1 MFNSWITSHLGLIQF
16 VPYFLSVGVIFFFVI
31 GWRYGKFV
39 IRNAKGPIISHSIV
53 SAIFGLSALVLGFT
67 FSNAA
72 NHFGDRISNI
82 RSQAASLEQVYVSTA
97 YLNAHD
103 RAEVQSLLRELLKL
117 RLQEFQSARTME
129 DLDTNFQLV
138 NTQLQ
143 KVNEH
148 ITLAILRAPSNTKEL
163 ADKILRPQ
171 IANLVDAINVG
182 ILNAKNHP
190 PSIVQQFLFALLCVG
205 ALLSGYAMAIEK
217 EEDWLLTGI
226 YLALTGYALFII
238 FSLEFP
244 NQLFNY
250 DAVNS
255 DLLRLQ
261 SVMQ

>member
-1 MFNSWITSHLGLIQF
+1 MFNSWITSHLNLIKF

-31 GWRYGKFV
+31 GWCYGKYLT
-39 IRNAKGPIISHSIV
+39 RNSKGPVISHSIV

-82 RSQAASLEQVYVSTA
+82 RSQAAGIELVYISTA
-97 YLNAHD
+97 YLNAND
-103 RAEVQSLLRELLKL
+103 RTEIQSSLRELLKL
-117 RLQEFQSARTME
+117 RLQEFQTARTIE
-129 DLDTNFQLV
+129 ELDQNFQLV
-138 NTQLQ
+138 ITQLT
-143 KVNEH
+143 KVNEQ

-163 ADKILRPQ
+163 ADKILRVQ
-171 IANLVDAINVG
+171 ITNLVDVINVG

-255 DLLRLQ
+255 DLLKLQ
-261 SVMQ
+261 NLMQ

>member
-1 MFNSWITSHLGLIQF
+1 MFNSWITSHLNLIKF

-31 GWRYGKFV
+31 GWCYGKYLT
-39 IRNAKGPIISHSIV
+39 RHSKGPVISHSIV

-82 RSQAASLEQVYVSTA
+82 RSQAAGIEQVYISTA
-97 YLNAHD
+97 YLNAND
-103 RAEVQSLLRELLKL
+103 RTEVQSTLRELLKL
-117 RLQEFQSARTME
+117 RLQEFQTARTIE
-129 DLDTNFQLV
+129 ELDQNFQLV
-138 NTQLQ
+138 ITQLT
-143 KVNEH
+143 KVNEQ

-163 ADKILRPQ
+163 ADKILRVQ
-171 IANLVDAINVG
+171 ITNLVDVINVG

-255 DLLRLQ
+255 DLLKLQ
-261 SVMQ
+261 SLMQ

>member
-1 MFNSWITSHLGLIQF
+1 MFNSWITNHLDLIKF
-16 VPYFLSVGVIFFFVI
+16 IPYFLSAGIIFFFVI
-31 GWRYGKFV
+31 GWLYGKY
-39 IRNAKGPIISHSIV
+39 IIKSTEGPVVSHSIV

-72 NHFGDRISNI
+72 NNFGDRISNI
-82 RSQAASLEQVYVSTA
+82 RSQAASIEQVYISTA
-97 YLNAHD
+97 YLNAKD
-103 RAEVQSLLRELLKL
+103 RTAIQGSLRELLKL
-117 RLQEFQSARTME
+117 RLQEFQSARTLVE
-129 DLDTNFQLV
+129 LDKNFQLV
-138 NTQLQ
+138 LTQLQ
-143 KVNEH
+143 NVNEQ
-148 ITLAILRAPSNTKEL
+148 ITLAIPRAPLNTREL
-163 ADKILRPQ
+163 ADKILRAQ
-171 IANLVDAINVG
+171 IVKLVDVSNVG

-217 EEDWLLTGI
+217 KEDWLLTGI

-238 FSLEFP
+238 FALEFP

-255 DLLRLQ
+255 DLLRLR